1 MGTTYDVSHTDK
13 AYAHIDRGPGD
24 PGYLSESKEAYALF
38 TPSDATL
45 TFYYDNQRNSR
56 EGKSYSLNTDDNLPG
71 WNKDVED
78 ELIKVRQV
86 AFDASFDDVRPTT
99 TNRWFGKM
107 YYLQTITGIEH
118 LNTSEVTDMSYMF
131 SCCDSLT
138 SLDLSHFNTAKVTA
152 MSGMFYGCA
161 KLTDLDLSA
170 FNTSQVTD
178 MGMMFSHCC
187 SLTSLDVSSF
197 NTANVTVASE
207 MFDKCYLL
215 ESLDLSSFNT
225 AQVTNMSKMFYD
237 CSALTT
243 IYVGDEWSTEAV
255 SYSDSMFG
263 NCSNLV
269 GGKGTTYDDCH
280 IDAAYAHIDGGDA
293 DPGYLSVHTTGDV
306 NSDGEVNISDINA
319 VIKQILSSEFE
330 EEGDV
335 NGDSEVNIADINAII
350 KIILEN

>member
-1 MGTTYDVSHTDK
+1 
-13 AYAHIDRGPGD
+13 
-24 PGYLSESKEAYALF
+24 
-38 TPSDATL
+38 
-45 TFYYDNQRNSR
+45 
-56 EGKSYSLNTDDNLPG
+56 
-71 WNKDVED
+71 
-78 ELIKVRQV
+78 
-86 AFDASFDDVRPTT
+86 
-99 TNRWFGKM
+99 
-107 YYLQTITGIEH
+107 
-118 LNTSEVTDMSYMF
+118 
-131 SCCDSLT
+131 
-138 SLDLSHFNTAKVTA
+138 
-152 MSGMFYGCA
+152 MSGMFYGCT

-197 NTANVTVASE
+197 NTANVTVTSE
-207 MFDKCYLL
+207 MFDNCYLL

-225 AQVTNMSKMFYD
+225 AQVINMCKMFYD

-255 SYSDSMFG
+255 SNSDSMFG

-306 NSDGEVNISDINA
+306 NSDGEVNISDINS

-330 EEGDV
+330 EKGDV